1 MNFIV
6 GGLGIALL
14 ISICKLRKAHKQIEY
29 YKSGEQTFL
38 YKLNEKKKTI
48 DTLKTDIEYFNEDV
62 IELKNRVKDMACNNR
77 VLVSANFLLEL
88 KNRELGDTIKTY
100 RKNKDRNITLMKK
113 DFLKMIEFEKTKDI
127 LELAYNELL
136 FDWAKKHDEILMWR
150 SIPRSNRQ
158 TRRAFIE
165 TGRFMIYNQRINA
178 SMELPS

>member
-6 GGLGIALL
+6 GGLGIALV
-14 ISICKLRKAHKQIEY
+14 ISIYKLRKAHKQIEY
-29 YKSGEQTFL
+29 YESGEDTLL

-113 DFLKMIEFEKTKDI
+113 DFLKMVELEKTKDI

-136 FDWAKKHDEILMWR
+136 FDWRKQYNEIWMWK

-165 TGRFMIYNQRINA
+165 TGKYMVYNPRTNIN
-178 SMELPS
+178 MELQ

>member
-1 MNFIV
+1 MNFIM

-14 ISICKLRKAHKQIEY
+14 ISICKLRNAHKQIEY
-29 YKSGEQTFL
+29 YKSGEETFL

-48 DTLKTDIEYFNEDV
+48 DSLKEDIEYFNEDV
-62 IELKNRVKDMACNNR
+62 IELKNRVKDIECNNR
-77 VLVSANFLLEL
+77 TLVSANLLLEL
-88 KNRELGDTIKTY
+88 KNRELGDAIKTY

-113 DFLKMIEFEKTKDI
+113 DALKIIELEKSKDI

-150 SIPRSNRQ
+150 SIPRSNKK

-178 SMELPS
+178 STELPS